1 MPPAMNQLR
10 EAVSIPV
17 ESRMSPRTPRRSSR
31 SPQTEHKPNAMN
43 PAYMLTMARP
53 IASNLSA
60 VPSDASPQLRPSCT
74 RALNRAAD
82 APAHPLAIS
91 GAGPGLQLPGR
102 TGEPVGRPGSASPPT
117 DNGFELRLCRR
128 TGRCCQRDVRLGQ
141 PGGAGPAPG
150 NQHGSR
156 IWERRKRTRMASGV
170 GAGRAVSPATRL
182 GHSFGFLAIPL
193 FQSTSVAR

>member
-60 VPSDASPQLRPSCT
+60 VPSDASPQPSPGCT
-74 RALNRAAD
+74 RAPNRATD
-82 APAHPLAIS
+82 APAHLLALI
-91 GAGPGLQLPGR
+91 
-102 TGEPVGRPGSASPPT
+102 
-117 DNGFELRLCRR
+117 
-128 TGRCCQRDVRLGQ
+128 
-141 PGGAGPAPG
+141 
-150 NQHGSR
+150 
-156 IWERRKRTRMASGV
+156 
-170 GAGRAVSPATRL
+170 GAGRRGRDRHLGPRCSGEADPAAFPGGLELLETISCIPCEFVPRRLLGMGGMSRRYRRDVVSHRSAHLLSRD
-182 GHSFGFLAIPL
+182 
-193 FQSTSVAR
+193 

>member
-1 MPPAMNQLR
+1 MNQLR

-17 ESRMSPRTPRRSSR
+17 ESRMSPRTPRKSSR

-82 APAHPLAIS
+82 APVHPLALFGEGKRLDCRRGCGQHAGHS
-91 GAGPGLQLPGR
+91 GSGR
-102 TGEPVGRPGSASPPT
+102 RWPCLHLPGSAGKQSLATAINCP
-117 DNGFELRLCRR
+117 RLIVE
-128 TGRCCQRDVRLGQ
+128 GSAVRLSS
-141 PGGAGPAPG
+141 A
-150 NQHGSR
+150 
-156 IWERRKRTRMASGV
+156 AS
-170 GAGRAVSPATRL
+170 AMLSRAVAAVLARHRAL
-182 GHSFGFLAIPL
+182 GCWLSL
-193 FQSTSVAR
+193 

>member
-1 MPPAMNQLR
+1 MPPAMNQFR

-17 ESRMSPRTPRRSSR
+17 ESRMSPRTPRKSSR

-82 APAHPLAIS
+82 TPAHVMALI
-91 GAGPGLQLPGR
+91 GAGACLGLPPWLWPCR
-102 TGEPVGRPGSASPPT
+102 WSGRPPAT
-117 DNGFELRLCRR
+117 LVQRR
-128 TGRCCQRDVRLGQ
+128 DALVRL
-141 PGGAGPAPG
+141 
-150 NQHGSR
+150 R
-156 IWERRKRTRMASGV
+156 
-170 GAGRAVSPATRL
+170 
-182 GHSFGFLAIPL
+182 
-193 FQSTSVAR
+193 SVAEHYFRQHAEVGE

>member
-128 TGRCCQRDVRLGQ
+128 SRCCRWSAL
-141 PGGAGPAPG
+141 
-150 NQHGSR
+150 
-156 IWERRKRTRMASGV
+156 RRAHALWRH
-170 GAGRAVSPATRL
+170 GRADEELFRHDGRPM
-182 GHSFGFLAIPL
+182 AIRRV
-193 FQSTSVAR
+193 Q